1 MGGGVE
7 RADRGT
13 TLSPVLEVVDFASS
27 VVRRICV
34 RGTPLACAADNPL
47 VAAMGNGAGKM
58 IFVFR
63 SGEIEIWE
71 LSVASLE
78 SSLHSYLLRRGLRL
92 PRGMDL
98 ASMVEVWDRH
108 PVSLDGDIQVR
119 VLDVSPPLAQDDA
132 YRALAEKQGLL
143 KWVLKLEPRGTEGS
157 TRSISWTVRVNRSS
171 DMDITPIPE

>member
-98 ASMVEVWDRH
+98 ASMVEAWDRH
-108 PVSLDGDIQVR
+108 VDGRRREARERRKEVDRMKDRDASGGPKHGREDEKNEPHVGSNAR
-119 VLDVSPPLAQDDA
+119 VERARCSADCCPPSAFDLSA
-132 YRALAEKQGLL
+132 ALH
-143 KWVLKLEPRGTEGS
+143 T
-157 TRSISWTVRVNRSS
+157 
-171 DMDITPIPE
+171 